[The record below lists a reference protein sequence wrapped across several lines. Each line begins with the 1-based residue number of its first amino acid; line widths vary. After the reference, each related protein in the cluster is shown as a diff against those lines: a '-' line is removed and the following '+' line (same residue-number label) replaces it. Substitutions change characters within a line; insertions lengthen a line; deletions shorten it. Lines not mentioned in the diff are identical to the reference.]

1 MNAALTGRAMAEMFG
16 MARDGV
22 PRRPLRGVFAA
33 GLFALAPV
41 MAAAQGR
48 APEGPRPHPAE
59 RAWIAA
65 CVLTAQAHPPRAAF
79 GRCAWR
85 IAAVCQGEP
94 GEGLL
99 IARLP
104 QLPGRPLPAGP
115 CALVETAI
123 WQQQMDRWLRELSLL
138 ATARGQD
145 ALRRAQRAFLAY
157 RDAACAAEG
166 LLSAPEEAEAHRLS
180 CRLEQTALRALEL
193 KRLRDEI
200 LLDIAAASVE
210 AR

>member
-1 MNAALTGRAMAEMFG
+1 MRA
-16 MARDGV
+16 V
-22 PRRPLRGVFAA
+22 TRRMGPGFAA
-33 GLFALAPV
+33 GCALTMAFALGPAPA
-41 MAAAQGR
+41 MAQGR
-48 APEGPRPHPAE
+48 APEGHRPHAAE
-59 RAWIAA
+59 RAWIEA

-99 IARLP
+99 VARLP
-104 QLPGRPLPAGP
+104 ALPGRPLPAGP
-115 CALVETAI
+115 CVTVETAI
-123 WQQQMDRWLRELSLL
+123 WQHQMDRWLRELGLL
-138 ATARGQD
+138 AGAQGAE

-157 RDAACAAEG
+157 RDAACAAEAV
-166 LLSAPEEAEAHRLS
+166 LSVPAEAEAQRLS

-200 LLDIAAASVE
+200 LLEIGAASVE
-210 AR
+210 VP